1 MVTIVVVVTMSNAGK
16 NYGSGNRNTDKKNHS
31 HHVCDYLLADVEVF
45 LGYPSNP
52 NKIVVFPQHDSKR
65 RDGVRLFHHRSV
77 PVSADDGN
85 SE

>member
-1 MVTIVVVVTMSNAGK
+1 M
-16 NYGSGNRNTDKKNHS
+16 Y
-31 HHVCDYLLADVEVF
+31 DYLLADVEVF